1 MVVVIN
7 EEYLKDKTQE
17 FDVETIFTLSL
28 NGLGLFDV
36 GCLGNCINLQSLNL
50 SNNKLSSVLALKS
63 LTQLEY
69 LDLSSNRLSALTGL
83 ECLESL
89 ISIDVAG
96 NFLNSI
102 DCFLP
107 LTKIQSLK
115 LLRTKDRQSNLTNP
129 VYSDVNNN
137 NNELDEAI
145 VEMLTNLS
153 IFNVYSDVNNNNN
166 ELDEAIVEMLTNLS
180 IFNDEPLR
188 GEGEEFHQAYHEVNN
203 HKQSSFKKVT
213 TTWKPFV
220 YNQEIPYIR
229 VGFEKNEVFEKAKA
243 HYLECENESQKAH
256 SILQK
261 MKEDMQ

>member
-1 MVVVIN
+1 MVVIIN

-107 LTKIQSLK
+107 LTKIQSLRS
-115 LLRTKDRQSNLTNP
+115 LRTKDRQRNLTNP

-137 NNELDEAI
+137 NNDVDEI
-145 VEMLTNLS
+145 
-153 IFNVYSDVNNNNN
+153 
-166 ELDEAIVEMLTNLS
+166 IVEMLTNLS

>member
-153 IFNVYSDVNNNNN
+153 IFN
-166 ELDEAIVEMLTNLS
+166 
-180 IFNDEPLR
+180 DEPLR

>member
-7 EEYLKDKTQE
+7 EEYFKDKTQE

-89 ISIDVAG
+89 INIDVAG

-115 LLRTKDRQSNLTNP
+115 SLRTKDRQSNLTNP
-129 VYSDVNNN
+129 VYSDVNSNN
-137 NNELDEAI
+137 N
-145 VEMLTNLS
+145 
-153 IFNVYSDVNNNNN
+153 DV
-166 ELDEAIVEMLTNLS
+166 DEAIVEMLTNLS

-188 GEGEEFHQAYHEVNN
+188 GEGGEFHQAYHEVNN

-220 YNQEIPYIR
+220 YNQEIPFIR

>member
-1 MVVVIN
+1 MVVIIN

-28 NGLGLFDV
+28 NGLE
-36 GCLGNCINLQSLNL
+36 
-50 SNNKLSSVLALKS
+50 S

-107 LTKIQSLK
+107 LTKIQSLRS
-115 LLRTKDRQSNLTNP
+115 LRTKDRQRNLTNP

-137 NNELDEAI
+137 NNDVDEI
-145 VEMLTNLS
+145 
-153 IFNVYSDVNNNNN
+153 
-166 ELDEAIVEMLTNLS
+166 IVEMLTNLS

-243 HYLECENESQKAH
+243 HYLECENESRKAH

-261 MKEDMQ
+261 MKEDIQ